1 MMTCFLDKFYLFFGM
16 EYLSCAYTIF
26 FTSVSA
32 TIKSSKSAVTKD
44 VRVRELY
51 PMMYEQ
57 WIGQKVIVRLFFEF

>member
-1 MMTCFLDKFYLFFGM
+1 MRTPSSLL
-16 EYLSCAYTIF
+16 
-26 FTSVSA
+26 SVSA
-32 TIKSSKSAVTKD
+32 TIKSSKIAVTKD